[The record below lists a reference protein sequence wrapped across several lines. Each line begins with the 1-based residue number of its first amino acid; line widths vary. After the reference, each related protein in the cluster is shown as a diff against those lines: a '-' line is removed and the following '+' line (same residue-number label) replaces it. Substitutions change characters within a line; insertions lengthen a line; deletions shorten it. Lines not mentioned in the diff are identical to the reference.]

1 MTSDTFNIWARVQV
15 ALKLTGVRLMNETP
29 AWRIRMEGF
38 TFHGLRASSVEKLR
52 EAGCEDRHIEAITGM
67 SPAMISRYSRFADQK
82 RFARAGTGRLE
93 GRTLK
98 ERKK

>member
-1 MTSDTFNIWARVQV
+1 M
-15 ALKLTGVRLMNETP
+15 KRLQGGSE
-29 AWRIRMEGF
+29 WRASPSTVLG
-38 TFHGLRASSVEKLR
+38 ASSVEKLR